1 MPDLRLY
8 AAAIGLAGAIA
19 AAGAI
24 LYGLCCA
31 VRASSAA
38 SQTRARWFARF
49 STCVAN
55 AWFAPGCLGL
65 AWLALAII
73 AGWWVLE
80 ITPRWPPRNGLDR
93 LLILVLPAAWLG
105 IVAIRVVAKNRFLDR
120 NPDRNPESNPENDAD
135 SEPDSE
141 PENDPESNPAS
152 NRESDDGN
160 SPENSVES
168 IPANRPDSSHPN
180 KHPRVA
186 DRAPP
191 RLHTLAPWRGRLAW
205 GLLAASI
212 LPTLLWGSV
221 HLRVESSD
229 GPWPLVPWLVRA
241 GVWTLLTLVFVVHR
255 EWLERLEQ
263 RTADGSVRTALALA
277 VGTAAQLILC
287 GGYLKGGAAALP
299 VAAALLGGALPIA
312 AVATGA
318 IRLRGWAA
326 AASGGDTLVVSLAA
340 VALAGWLVVGTCF
353 GNVGLLPAAV
363 TWLAPLLAAAV
374 DWLWPAR
381 PSRTGRRRL
390 GRWLARIG
398 LVALPLALV
407 ATVAFRQFE
416 QKYRPFTSRDPVPGT
431 TRSIA
436 ADFPAPARSAR

>member
-24 LYGLCCA
+24 LSCLCQA
-31 VRASSAA
+31 VRVSLAA
-38 SQTRARWFARF
+38 SPARARWLTRFA
-49 STCVAN
+49 TWVAE

-65 AWLALAII
+65 AWLAPALI

-105 IVAIRVVAKNRFLDR
+105 IVAIASATKNRLADR
-120 NPDRNPESNPENDAD
+120 QPKSGPASGVGNGPDDSVETVSENRPESGLA
-135 SEPDSE
+135 SEHVS
-141 PENDPESNPAS
+141 
-152 NRESDDGN
+152 
-160 SPENSVES
+160 
-168 IPANRPDSSHPN
+168 
-180 KHPRVA
+180 VA
-186 DRAPP
+186 DHPAAQRHRRAS
-191 RLHTLAPWRGRLAW
+191 WRGRLAW
-205 GLLAASI
+205 GVLAASI

-221 HLRVESSD
+221 HLRVESLD
-229 GPWPLVPWLVRA
+229 GSGTVVPWLVRA
-241 GVWTLLTLVFVVHR
+241 AVWTLLTLFFVVHR
-255 EWLERLEQ
+255 EWLERLEH
-263 RTADGSVRTALALA
+263 RTADGSVRSALALA
-277 VGTAAQLILC
+277 VGTTAQLILC

-318 IRLRGWAA
+318 IKLRGRAP

-340 VALAGWLVVGTCF
+340 FALAGWLVVGTCF
-353 GNVGLLPAAV
+353 GNVGVLPAAV
-363 TWLAPLLAAAV
+363 TWLAPLLAGAV
-374 DWLWPAR
+374 DWLWPAAQ
-381 PSRTGRRRL
+381 RTGRPRL
-390 GRWLARIG
+390 GQWLARFG
-398 LVALPLALV
+398 VVALPLAIV

-416 QKYRPFTSRDPVPGT
+416 QKYKPFTLRDPASKT

-436 ADFPAPARSAR
+436 ADFLPPARSAH